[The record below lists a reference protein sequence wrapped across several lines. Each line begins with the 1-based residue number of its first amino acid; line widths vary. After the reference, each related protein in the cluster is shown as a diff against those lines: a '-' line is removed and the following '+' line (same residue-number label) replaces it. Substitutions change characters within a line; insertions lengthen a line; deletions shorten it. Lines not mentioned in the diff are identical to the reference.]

1 MKCFFILGIIATAMD
16 STGIKFLRKLK
27 FEIWGN
33 LMKMEWYLTRG
44 VDGIRV
50 VATTKPLSMLPPLIL
65 FRSSKARVK
74 RRLLRFL
81 RSTFRRGE
89 DAVQQRRRQ
98 RAEKPSKTTVF
109 M

>member
-1 MKCFFILGIIATAMD
+1 MV
-16 STGIKFLRKLK
+16 
-27 FEIWGN
+27 FE
-33 LMKMEWYLTRG
+33 
-44 VDGIRV
+44 
-50 VATTKPLSMLPPLIL
+50 AATKPLSKPPSLLL